1 MPLKIYVIII
11 IIIIIRITDDS
22 QVDASSPNLSFFLL
36 VGLTKLLLCFSLL
49 RNTRAIIS
57 TQAPQGA
64 IESINGIRVISMC
77 WIILGHMGYRLGKSG
92 KI

>member
-1 MPLKIYVIII
+1 MFLF
-11 IIIIIRITDDS
+11 
-22 QVDASSPNLSFFLL
+22 FFL
-36 VGLTKLLLCFSLL
+36 VPGLMKVLLCFSLL

-64 IESINGIRVISMC
+64 IESINGIRVISMW
-77 WIILGHMGYRLGKSG
+77 WIILGHMGYRLRYSG